1 MFGGDSFEIRLV
13 VLGEPMGTGAMRL
26 IEEGS
31 RESACRT
38 SHKRTNAPN
47 LCNVYGLDPVG
58 LGAAGVCG

>member
-13 VLGEPMGTGAMRL
+13 VLGEPMGTSAL
-26 IEEGS
+26 
-31 RESACRT
+31 RESACRI